1 LAPDAPRREAAAR
14 RLRPALIEEFTKE
27 EDMIEYINKRL
38 IDWSTW
44 CKRRD
49 DGGLGYPSKSN
60 YCALVQIHCGAGAG
74 PITETAAQEEIETI
88 IVRIRAKAPQQF
100 EVAQWFYL
108 AGNLTAGRIASE
120 LRCSERTMYNRLH
133 ALHMAVMDGLHDME
147 IEAQDRAEVS
157 REISRKV
164 A

>member
-1 LAPDAPRREAAAR
+1 
-14 RLRPALIEEFTKE
+14 
-27 EDMIEYINKRL
+27 MIPYIHTRL

-49 DGGLGYPSKSN
+49 DGGLGYPSTSN
-60 YCALVQIHCGAGAG
+60 YCQLVQIHGGAGAG
-74 PITETAAQEEIETI
+74 PIAETAAQEEIEVI

-108 AGNLTAGRIASE
+108 AGNMTVKRIASE
-120 LRCSERTMYNRLH
+120 LRCSEVTVYNRLH
-133 ALHMAVMDGLHDME
+133 ALHVAVMDGLHDLE
-147 IEAQDRAEVS
+147 IEAQDRAEAS
-157 REISRKV
+157 REVLAGSIAHRENV

>member
-1 LAPDAPRREAAAR
+1 
-14 RLRPALIEEFTKE
+14 
-27 EDMIEYINKRL
+27 MIEYINKRL

-60 YCALVQIHCGAGAG
+60 YCALVQIHGGAGAG
-74 PITETAAQEEIETI
+74 PITETAAQEEIETV

-108 AGNLTAGRIASE
+108 AGNMTVKRIASE
-120 LRCSERTMYNRLH
+120 LRCSEVTVYNRLH
-133 ALHMAVMDGLHDME
+133 ALHVVVMDGLHDLE
-147 IEAQDRAEVS
+147 IEAQDRAAAS
-157 REISRKV
+157 REVLAGSIAHRENV